1 MNVINCR
8 SCGKLFNVLGRE
20 KICPECRKAL
30 EDKFQQVKEYL
41 SQNPNASVEQTA
53 TDNEVT
59 VKQIRQWIRE
69 ERLVLSNATESGIVC
84 ENCGKPICTGRFCDA
99 CRASMASELMGA
111 IDRPKKKPASPDRGH
126 ERDRMRFLKN

>member
-1 MNVINCR
+1 MNVTNCR

-20 KICPECRKAL
+20 RICPECRKAL

-41 SQNPNASVEQTA
+41 TQNPNSSVEQTA
-53 TDNEVT
+53 TDNEVS

-84 ENCGKPICTGRFCDA
+84 ENCGKPICTGRFCDS
-99 CRASMASELMGA
+99 CRASMANELMSA
-111 IDRPKKKPASPDRGH
+111 MDRPKRKPVSPERDR
-126 ERDRMRFLKN
+126 ERDRMHFLKN